1 MLFHWIRIVKS
12 VRPPFSDSKI
22 VGSSFSGVFVYFQT
36 FFCASCSSELILW
49 WRRVELIGK
58 QRSRGQDRKF
68 SCGTFLGSCWK
79 FSWRVIESFDKCYWT
94 FSCPDIHLFGKTDRK
109 TDHRTDPMTDPMS
122 DLMTVSMTDQSCD
135 VSFAQLWFFLWQFLL
150 GKLRRLGAQS
160 WIVLGSVSS
169 DAHSTL
175 TF

>member
-79 FSWRVIESFDKCYWT
+79 LKVLINVIELLAALTYTCSVGPIARLTTGPTSWLTSRLNPWPTQIPTPWPTLRPTLWPTPWHWSHDNPF
-94 FSCPDIHLFGKTDRK
+94 
-109 TDHRTDPMTDPMS
+109 TDPMS
-122 DLMTVSMTDQSCD
+122 DTRTCL
-135 VSFAQLWFFLWQFLL
+135 
-150 GKLRRLGAQS
+150 
-160 WIVLGSVSS
+160 
-169 DAHSTL
+169 
-175 TF
+175 